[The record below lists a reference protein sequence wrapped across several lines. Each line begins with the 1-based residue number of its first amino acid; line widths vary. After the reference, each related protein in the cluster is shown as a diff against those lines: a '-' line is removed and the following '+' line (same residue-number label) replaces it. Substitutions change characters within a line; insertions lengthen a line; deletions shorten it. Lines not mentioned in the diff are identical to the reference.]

1 MVSVTGVAGVAGL
14 EDSSFLLK
22 RASAVEAA
30 IGFSGLLS
38 AADPFFLASSPFSI
52 FPKAEVVGVA
62 GCLEAGGSR
71 DEGPSQPRFG
81 YEVWM
86 VSPPTDLLC

>member
-1 MVSVTGVAGVAGL
+1 MLPSATGVAGLL

-22 RASAVEAA
+22 RVSAV
-30 IGFSGLLS
+30 GVSGLLS
-38 AADPFFLASSPFSI
+38 AAADPFFLASSPFPI
-52 FPKAEVVGVA
+52 FPKAEVVVGVA